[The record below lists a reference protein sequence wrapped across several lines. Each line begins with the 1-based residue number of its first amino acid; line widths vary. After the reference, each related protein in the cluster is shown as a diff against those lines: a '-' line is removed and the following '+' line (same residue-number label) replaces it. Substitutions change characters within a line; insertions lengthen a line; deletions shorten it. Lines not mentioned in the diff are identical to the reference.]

1 MPTDRQGAEGAD
13 PQTQLQELHQAV
25 AAEGP
30 AAGSPRVGLHLTGFA
45 TWLDTVT
52 ITEHIR

>member
-1 MPTDRQGAEGAD
+1 MHKVCVQPLDGKEFTVHVD
-13 PQTQLQELHQAV
+13 V
-25 AAEGP
+25 A
-30 AAGSPRVGLHLTGFA
+30 HLTGFA